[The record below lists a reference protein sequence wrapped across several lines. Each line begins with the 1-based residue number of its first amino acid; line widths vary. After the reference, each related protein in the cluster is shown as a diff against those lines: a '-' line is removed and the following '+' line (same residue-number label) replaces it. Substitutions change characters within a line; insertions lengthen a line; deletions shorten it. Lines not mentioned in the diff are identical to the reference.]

1 MVIFLNLILF
11 FSNLFVSDNLIIKEC
26 ENYFFQKNRDLPSS
40 YICVK
45 IKNQKLYYIEEKNIK
60 YIYPISSSEKGVGN
74 KNGSNKTPLGIHE
87 IKSKIGD
94 NAPIYA
100 RFIGRKLTGE
110 IIEIISDTSKGDY
123 DIISTRI
130 MWLSGKE
137 NGVNKGDGIDSFK
150 RYIYIHGT
158 NEEGRIGIPS
168 SHGCIRM
175 KNNDIISLFNIVSI
189 GTLVIIINWSL
200 EYIILTVLILGFSLI
215 YFGRKTNSNNQSK
228 EVLIRLNSELRKE
241 IQEIRK
247 EVSQNSEKSRLEIE
261 SKLTD
266 INKGIYFFQQNT
278 KEDMQ
283 KQFASSNKVI
293 KEVTSELEKIKG
305 TNEQVLGFA
314 NQMKT
319 LEKILN
325 NQKSRGILGEIQL
338 ENLLS
343 NVLPPELFQMQ
354 YSFNGG
360 DTVDAIVK
368 VGEFI
373 IPIDA
378 KFSLDN
384 YNKMIESEN
393 KTEIVALQKKF
404 KEDIKKRIDET
415 SKYIKPNQKT
425 TDYAYMFIPA
435 DGLYQDLLNS
445 RVGTLK
451 INSKDLVSYAYS
463 KKVMIV
469 SPMSLFPMLQIT
481 VKALHNLKVE
491 ESIEDI
497 LKNMEKLRSHM
508 NSYADTH
515 HSLGKTIGTVVNH
528 YNKTSKEFNK
538 VKKDISNITNG
549 TTKIEFEPNL
559 VEKPYLDE

>member
-1 MVIFLNLILF
+1 
-11 FSNLFVSDNLIIKEC
+11 
-26 ENYFFQKNRDLPSS
+26 
-40 YICVK
+40 
-45 IKNQKLYYIEEKNIK
+45 
-60 YIYPISSSEKGVGN
+60 
-74 KNGSNKTPLGIHE
+74 
-87 IKSKIGD
+87 
-94 NAPIYA
+94 
-100 RFIGRKLTGE
+100 
-110 IIEIISDTSKGDY
+110 
-123 DIISTRI
+123 
-130 MWLSGKE
+130 
-137 NGVNKGDGIDSFK
+137 
-150 RYIYIHGT
+150 
-158 NEEGRIGIPS
+158 
-168 SHGCIRM
+168 
-175 KNNDIISLFNIVSI
+175 
-189 GTLVIIINWSL
+189 L

-393 KTEIVALQKKF
+393 KTEIDALQKKF